1 MARRR
6 DYKSQPVLTPFP
18 HSPLYF
24 ITNNRFPS
32 QVMACAVIANPN
44 VKSHLWRHKNAKKDR
59 NFESQ
64 SICSVR
70 TRFQELFKTWA
81 ASFWLFSKLTVR
93 EHCECLCVCVSV
105 CVCTYE
111 TLVTRSVVTVGGVYD
126 SGSHVSRVT
135 QLERGGTGKKRSELF
150 WSLNCLTPFTSNMVG
165 ACIKRLADDIHHY
178 GSHSTH
184 S

>member
-1 MARRR
+1 
-6 DYKSQPVLTPFP
+6 
-18 HSPLYF
+18 
-24 ITNNRFPS
+24 
-32 QVMACAVIANPN
+32 MACAVIAISN
-44 VKSHLWRHKNAKKDR
+44 VKLHLWRCKNAKKDR

-64 SICSVR
+64 SICS
-70 TRFQELFKTWA
+70 TCFQELFKTWA
-81 ASFWLFSKLTVR
+81 ASFRLFSKLTVR
-93 EHCECLCVCVSV
+93 EHCNCVCVSV
-105 CVCTYE
+105 CLCTYE

-165 ACIKRLADDIHHY
+165 ACIKRPADDIHRY
-178 GSHSTH
+178 VSHSTH